1 MQQKQQQQNEVYLL
15 RKNERVTFPIVKLS
29 PIRIEGRIN
38 RIRVEVEGTDKK
50 MYLVD
55 PADLLLIDD
64 KGKVVFTNALG
75 KDNLYNS

>member
-1 MQQKQQQQNEVYLL
+1 MQQKQQQQNEIYLL
-15 RKNERVTFPIVKLS
+15 RKNERVTFPIVKLN

>member
-1 MQQKQQQQNEVYLL
+1 MQQKQQQNEIYLL

-55 PADLLLIDD
+55 PADLLIIDT
-64 KGKVVFTNALG
+64 KGKVIFTNALG
-75 KDNLYNS
+75 KDNLYNP